1 MRVGAWT
8 RRFAVMVAGI
18 GMVAPQGGLLA
29 QNQGVVSPVVD
40 VIDYRMEA
48 NGRLVGEVRDTA
60 GNLLSNRR
68 VAEALADGT
77 GVTLVVKPELG
88 HTAAAVALDVTATVT
103 GTGTARRYE
112 MQALVTGEALSGL
125 LNGLDEAVFSLQVA
139 WGTEGAAGYGISE
152 PLEIVVVNAYV
163 RPGDEL
169 PDPLSD
175 AAWEVFKERLVA
187 GDGVTLTVDEV
198 ERTITIEADGGGT
211 ADVVSGDFILT
222 VINGVT
228 YQRPAVPVS

>member
-1 MRVGAWT
+1 MTEATFFVDLETGEIRSK
-8 RRFAVMVAGI
+8 MVRS
-18 GMVAPQGGLLA
+18 VAPSIRVRFNTFLKC
-29 QNQGVVSPVVD
+29 
-40 VIDYRMEA
+40 VI
-48 NGRLVGEVRDTA
+48 GFVRDE
-60 GNLLSNRR
+60 

-77 GVTLVVKPELG
+77 GVTLVVKPALG
-88 HTAAAVALDVTATVT
+88 HTEAAVALDVTAAET
-103 GTGTARRYE
+103 GSGAARRYE
-112 MQALVTGEALSGL
+112 MQAMVTGDALSDL

-163 RPGDEL
+163 RPGEEL

-198 ERTITIEADGGGT
+198 ERTITIEAAGGT
-211 ADVVSGDFILT
+211 ADVVLGDFILP
-222 VINGVT
+222 VIGGVT
-228 YQRPAVPVS
+228 YKRPAVPV